1 MEIYTIEKGIMK
13 ENLKDYEF
21 RQAIKYAF
29 WWAVGLLSASV
40 LHGLA
45 QMPWV
50 GMGMIAVG
58 ILVVCWWV
66 GKKN

>member
-1 MEIYTIEKGIMK
+1 MEIYTIDKGVMK

-29 WWAVGLLSASV
+29 WWAVGLASAHI

-45 QMPWV
+45 QITWS
-50 GMGMIAVG
+50 
-58 ILVVCWWV
+58 
-66 GKKN
+66 